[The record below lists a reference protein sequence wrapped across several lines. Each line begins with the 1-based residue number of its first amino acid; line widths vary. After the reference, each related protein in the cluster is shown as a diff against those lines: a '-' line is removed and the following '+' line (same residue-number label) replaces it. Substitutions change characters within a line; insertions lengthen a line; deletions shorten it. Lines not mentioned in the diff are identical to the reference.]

1 MQTAENIIISSLL
14 ILVLLFIRGLF
25 GKKVSPA
32 FIYSLWLL
40 AAVRV
45 LWPGA
50 IGESPLSIMNTG
62 LWKAGQE
69 TVLRENVR
77 QSREYKERKYQA
89 YLEKI
94 TERQKAE
101 AEKKETE
108 PGRERQGA
116 GPGDVPGKR
125 QRPRKLKLCFHTGI
139 FPRFSERPNFG
150 QCGLGLPAWRLS
162 R

>member
-1 MQTAENIIISSLL
+1 MQTAENTIISSLL

-45 LWPGA
+45 LWPGT

-62 LWKAGQE
+62 FWKAGQE

-77 QSREYKERKYQA
+77 QSREYKEQKYQT

-101 AEKKETE
+101 AEKKGDGTGTGEAGRR
-108 PGRERQGA
+108 PGRCA
-116 GPGDVPGKR
+116 GKR
-125 QRPRKLKLCFHTGI
+125 GRDPG
-139 FPRFSERPNFG
+139 S
-150 QCGLGLPAWRLS
+150 
-162 R
+162 

>member
-45 LWPGA
+45 LWPGT

-62 LWKAGQE
+62 FWKAGQE

-77 QSREYKERKYQA
+77 QSREYKEQKYQT

-116 GPGDVPGKR
+116 GPV
-125 QRPRKLKLCFHTGI
+125 LCYNHFVYRTEKENA
-139 FPRFSERPNFG
+139 P
-150 QCGLGLPAWRLS
+150 
-162 R
+162 